1 MLGVPCSW
9 FRVGGA
15 HALTHDDAVEVHDS
29 DGSAETIHDAVKSA
43 APIPLRL
50 AAVAIVALLLAG
62 LAGFLIDR
70 HIQHGDRATARSTAT
85 SVSTTATSDPTNS
98 SDASDGPAAL
108 TVTANTCSAQVGDE
122 LQLGAEFSNHAA
134 SRLVLLQAGP
144 AEPLLGLRV
153 TADSQIGTCGQLH
166 RSDVAGQTLDPGHSI
181 WITTTV
187 LPSAGCPWGLTFP
200 FDVTYSDA
208 GQTFHVHL
216 NPFPDLIGYPYSGCT
231 RPPSASGY
239 PGT

>member
-1 MLGVPCSW
+1 MTRRRFARTSSHSLQGHPT
-9 FRVGGA
+9 RP
-15 HALTHDDAVEVHDS
+15 HDP
-29 DGSAETIHDAVKSA
+29 DGSADTIQDSLASAVPISFRDAA
-43 APIPLRL
+43 
-50 AAVAIVALLLAG
+50 
-62 LAGFLIDR
+62 DR
-70 HIQHGDRATARSTAT
+70 
-85 SVSTTATSDPTNS
+85 
-98 SDASDGPAAL
+98 PAAL
-108 TVTANTCSAQVGDE
+108 TLTANPCSAQVGDE

-231 RPPSASGY
+231 RPPSA
-239 PGT
+239 